1 MEVTKQLEDRLSMTH
16 RCCMLWWWWRHI
28 CDPCAWFLLCCW
40 PMKLCAACTY
50 NCKTRGWQVVL
61 RCLLPLLLVL
71 ALIGVGMGV
80 GIWELLDIEKRKQ
93 DGAPSPSPAPRLNT
107 TGAAANTSES
117 AWAKKPVRALF
128 CALSEG
134 MLCSTCLKL
143 SAMPPKLSARSALR
157 EQFPGRWLLP
167 LPLPLPSLQVNKGA
181 VAAVAV
187 MGVVTSLFAMLVG
200 GLKHCKDISDSIE
213 SGASYVGFKDHRDKL
228 GYQSQVRPH
237 KVETPSLQNGC
248 RSSKCARDC
257 RTTLSM
263 LPTSYVVLR
272 VWHTP
277 CASLHNT
284 VRPPVPC

>member
-1 MEVTKQLEDRLSMTH
+1 MTH

-28 CDPCAWFLLCCW
+28 FDPCAWFLLCCW

-80 GIWELLDIEKRKQ
+80 GIWELLDVEKRMQ
-93 DGAPSPSPAPRLNT
+93 DRAPSPSPAPRLNT
-107 TGAAANTSES
+107 TAAPANTSVS
-117 AWAKKPVRALF
+117 AWSQKPVRVLAVCAGALLECMF
-128 CALSEG
+128 
-134 MLCSTCLKL
+134 CSTCLKL
-143 SAMPPKLSARSALR
+143 SAGPPKSSARIAVLER
-157 EQFPGRWLLP
+157 HFCAGTLP
-167 LPLPLPSLQVNKGA
+167 LLQVNKGA

-213 SGASYVGFKDHRDKL
+213 SGASYASFNDHRDKL

-237 KVETPSLQNGC
+237 RVKAPHSCRGCQSLK
-248 RSSKCARDC
+248 RATMC
-257 RTTLSM
+257 RTLPLHVDCAICCAARVRPYTTCPCATLSDRLCHAE
-263 LPTSYVVLR
+263 LPHAV
-272 VWHTP
+272 P
-277 CASLHNT
+277 CAT
-284 VRPPVPC
+284 RC